1 MTTIENSTGAMPG
14 MFPLHQAAAG
24 RIFTRPVG
32 SGEVAIVG
40 ALALPKW
47 SPREMQVM
55 ARINDQVYLDL
66 KNPVDSRQLSDTMWD
81 LREGSA
87 GDLLTTLKFRS
98 HFLPDTLDLF
108 LRDSH
113 LLCGDPA
120 LKWMVV
126 MGATK
131 SVLPLPG
138 PMGLYEIRPGG
149 LHYTGVPSEVY
160 NGAAIN
166 SVLRECHWGD
176 GGAWGMATSMEPDF
190 YKRWVEGNRAL
201 NAKQDPRFGRF
212 IELMKAEGADH
223 VPDIYTEE
231 QKVARDA
238 LCLRVTKKLIAEEES
253 GALQVQPITP
263 KASSPRRSM

>member
-1 MTTIENSTGAMPG
+1 MTTIENSTGAMLG
-14 MFPLHQAAAG
+14 MFPLHQATAG
-24 RIFTRPVG
+24 RFFTRPVG
-32 SGEVAIVG
+32 NGAVAIVG

-66 KNPVDSRQLSDTMWD
+66 KNPVDSNELADTRWD
-81 LREGSA
+81 FREGSA
-87 GDLLTTLKFRS
+87 GDLLTTLKFRR
-98 HFLPDTLDLF
+98 HMLPDSLDLF

-113 LLCGDPA
+113 LLCGDPG

-126 MGATK
+126 VGATK
-131 SVLPLPG
+131 ANLPLPG
-138 PMGLYEIRPGG
+138 PMGLYEIRPSG

-176 GGAWGMATSMEPDF
+176 GGAWGMATSMDPEF
-190 YKRWVEGNRAL
+190 YKKWVEGDRAT
-201 NAKQDPRFGRF
+201 NARRDPRFGRF

-231 QKVARDA
+231 QKVSREA
-238 LCLRVTKKLIAEEES
+238 LCLRIAKKLIAEEEA
-253 GALQVQPITP
+253 GALVVHPP
-263 KASSPRRSM
+263 PAKASAVRRSM

>member
-1 MTTIENSTGAMPG
+1 MRTNEHTLGALPG

-32 SGEVAIVG
+32 NGEVAIVG

-66 KNPVDSRQLSDTMWD
+66 KNPVDSRELSDTMWD

-87 GDLLTTLKFRS
+87 GDLLTTLKFRR
-98 HFLPDTLDLF
+98 HLLPDSVDLF

-120 LKWMVV
+120 VKWMVV
-126 MGATK
+126 IGATK
-131 SVLPLPG
+131 SNLQLPG

-176 GGAWGMATSMEPDF
+176 GGAWGMATSMDPEF
-190 YKRWVEGNRAL
+190 YKKWVEGDRAA
-201 NAKQDPRFGRF
+201 NARRDPRFGRF

-238 LCLRVTKKLIAEEES
+238 LCLRVTKKLIAEEEA
-253 GALQVQPITP
+253 GTLEVRPAPA
-263 KASSPRRSM
+263 KASAARRGM